1 MSKNIY
7 IKDLSNDKEY
17 ELNVEEELKISELK
31 KKIENLIGRKIDNKL
46 TIKKNKRPNPTSLS
60 DETQTV
66 KTAHIKNGDTIIVG
80 KAPAKG
86 GLFNIILILYN
97 K

>member
-1 MSKNIY
+1 MTKTIY

-17 ELNVEEELKISELK
+17 ELKVEESLKISELK
-31 KKIENLIGRKIDNKL
+31 KQIEALINRKIDNKL

-60 DETQTV
+60 DETITV
-66 KTAHIKNGDTIIVG
+66 KEAHIKNGDTIIVG

-86 GLFNIILILYN
+86 GLFKIILIL
-97 K
+97 